1 MTRQLNIAGKNSNEI
16 YTLLYPNNLTGFCKY
31 DFTLFLNHCTDLCR
45 LAARTGE
52 YNVDDVYSI
61 RNSISGCHKYYEQNM
76 RTVFEK
82 IVIDCWIEYLCRQN
96 EISTSTLWQ
105 NYMKC
110 RTDFE
115 RAIFERLC
123 EYRHNHAINQ
133 WVNLLKMQEYARKKT
148 DFVFGVYLNSA
159 AEAGA
164 RANYFDLMFNVAA
177 NEMGFPVTEL
187 GTSGVYSVGR
197 TPSSPFILSTA
208 SREIVRNVLKNLG
221 DAEVK
226 YNPRT
231 NPELSDRAAM
241 DAFSIIKTYIPDK
254 DDTLVNT
261 IIKSMTGTPQRVYMP
276 ASFKAVIDLE
286 IDALIESGG
295 MLQKCPRCGE
305 YFLKDSEYPHDYCSR
320 RQKDGLTC
328 LEAMGTSADEQPT
341 VINDILPEIIE
352 QPQLGEPMD
361 KEYVNEKLEGLYKEM
376 AARVNVDMTQ
386 RDFSRWYQQD
396 LRLKEKLLLGQAGEE
411 DLEQFF
417 ELSRSDEF
425 ASKKKKPEPI
435 LRHEEPPEEITENG
449 KEVRKFVFERVER
462 PIQPPAEPSFAETEK
477 SANDAVRKL
486 LSNAA
491 AAQQPQQPAYYSPPP
506 RPAQYNPPK
515 PAARVIRGGNVT
527 NTGYTER
534 SFEQE
539 FKPKTVILPTE
550 SARPNDTVRPVVP
563 QEEVERETDEDM
575 KVFTPRNNPDR
586 DMKVFTPRRPAF
598 KSASP
603 EPTPYDEKIK
613 QPLEEYRRAKEE
625 IAEEIEEESVEE
637 QLPTEEIDE
646 REYEA
651 EESVQEEA
659 RPAPIQPTSAASAK
673 AISAYR
679 TITLPKQEDLS
690 EKKLEK
696 ADFSGILNDM
706 ARNDGFKNDDEV
718 EVDSDGV
725 PVSHKTKHVMNA
737 LFGPTRVSPFL
748 KVSLDDDDE
757 EQ

>member
-1 MTRQLNIAGKNSNEI
+1 MARQLNIAGKNSNEI

-52 YNVDDVYSI
+52 YNVEDVYSI

-76 RTVFEK
+76 RTIFEK

-105 NYMKC
+105 SYMKC

-115 RAIFERLC
+115 RAVFGRLC

-133 WVNLLKMQEYARKKT
+133 WVNLLKMQEYAQKKT
-148 DFVFGVYLNSA
+148 DFVFGVYLSSPS
-159 AEAGA
+159 EAGA

-177 NEMGFPVTEL
+177 NEMGFHVSEL

-221 DAEVK
+221 DTEIK
-226 YNPRT
+226 YNPKT
-231 NPELSDRAAM
+231 NPDLSDRAAM

-254 DDTLVNT
+254 DDSLVNT
-261 IIKSMTGTPQRVYMP
+261 IIKSMTGIPQQVYMP
-276 ASFKAVIDLE
+276 ASFKAIIDLE

-305 YFLKDSEYPHDYCSR
+305 YFLKDSDYPHDYCSR

-328 LEAMGTSADEQPT
+328 LEAMGASEEQPT
-341 VINDILPEIIE
+341 ITADILPEIIE
-352 QPQLGEPMD
+352 QPAFGEPMD
-361 KEYVNEKLEGLYKEM
+361 KEYVNGKLEGLYKEM

-386 RDFSRWYQQD
+386 RDFSRWYQQE
-396 LRLKEKLLLGQAGEE
+396 LRLKERLLTGQAGED
-411 DLEQFF
+411 DLEKFF
-417 ELSRSDEF
+417 ALSRSDEF
-425 ASKKKKPEPI
+425 ASRKKAAEPI
-435 LRHEEPPEEITENG
+435 LRREEAPTEITENG
-449 KEVRKFVFERVER
+449 KEVKKFVFERVER
-462 PIQPPAEPSFAETEK
+462 PVQPAEPTFAETEK
-477 SANDAVRKL
+477 NANDAVRKL

-491 AAQQPQQPAYYSPPP
+491 AAQQPRQQTAFYQPPP

-515 PAARVIRGGNVT
+515 PAARVIRGGNVV
-527 NTGYTER
+527 NNSYIER
-534 SFEQE
+534 NFEHQD
-539 FKPKTVILPTE
+539 FKPKTVFIPTE
-550 SARPNDTVRPVVP
+550 SPSAAVQPTAHTS
-563 QEEVERETDEDM
+563 ETDAFIPQSFPDEDI
-575 KVFTPRNNPDR
+575 KVFTPRSNPDK
-586 DMKVFTPRRPAF
+586 DVKVFTPR
-598 KSASP
+598 KSSTFRDIP

-613 QPLEEYRRAKEE
+613 QPLEEYRRSKEE
-625 IAEEIEEESVEE
+625 TPEPDTQEQPSEAAAEKTESTAE
-637 QLPTEEIDE
+637 QK
-646 REYEA
+646 EA
-651 EESVQEEA
+651 HT
-659 RPAPIQPTSAASAK
+659 APIQSSPAVSAK

-679 TITLPKQEDLS
+679 TISLPKQDDGA
-690 EKKLEK
+690 EKQLEK
-696 ADFSGILNDM
+696 ADFSGILSEM
-706 ARNDGFKNDDEV
+706 ARNDGFRNDDDV

-748 KVSLDDDDE
+748 KVNLDDDDE
-757 EQ
+757 

>member
-76 RTVFEK
+76 RTIFEK

-115 RAIFERLC
+115 RAVFGRLC

-231 NPELSDRAAM
+231 NPALSDRAAM

-254 DDTLVNT
+254 DDSLVNT
-261 IIKSMTGTPQRVYMP
+261 IIKSMTGIPQQVYMP
-276 ASFKAVIDLE
+276 ASFKAIIDLE

-320 RQKDGLTC
+320 RQKDGMTC
-328 LEAMGTSADEQPT
+328 LEAMGANADEQQT
-341 VINDILPEIIE
+341 AIAEMLPEIIE
-352 QPQLGEPMD
+352 EPKIGEPME
-361 KEYVNEKLEGLYKEM
+361 KAYVNEKLEALYKEM

-386 RDFSRWYQQD
+386 RDFSRWYQQE
-396 LRLKEKLLLGQAGEE
+396 LRLKERLLLGQAGEE
-411 DLEQFF
+411 DLERFF

-425 ASKKKKPEPI
+425 ASKTKMHEPVLRRSDPEP
-435 LRHEEPPEEITENG
+435 PAEITENG
-449 KEVRKFVFERVER
+449 KEIRKFVFERVER
-462 PIQPPAEPSFAETEK
+462 PAVQPTEPSFAETEK
-477 SANDAVRKL
+477 NANDAVRRL

-491 AAQQPQQPAYYSPPP
+491 AAQQPQQQATFYQPPP

-515 PAARVIRGGNVT
+515 PAARVIRGGNVA

-534 SFEQE
+534 AFEQD
-539 FKPKTVILPTE
+539 FKPKTVIIPTE
-550 SARPNDTVRPVVP
+550 SAVKPDVQRADGNAN
-563 QEEVERETDEDM
+563 DEDIKLFTPRTNPDRDV
-575 KVFTPRNNPDR
+575 KVFTPRKPA
-586 DMKVFTPRRPAF
+586 PAF
-598 KSASP
+598 RGYI
-603 EPTPYDEKIK
+603 EPTPYEEKIK
-613 QPLEEYRRAKEE
+613 KPLEEYRRAKEE
-625 IAEEIEEESVEE
+625 EPEEELEGQISADEVNEEVEYAE
-637 QLPTEEIDE
+637 THTEM
-646 REYEA
+646 
-651 EESVQEEA
+651 
-659 RPAPIQPTSAASAK
+659 PAAHAQPTSAASAK

-679 TITLPKQEDLS
+679 TITLPKQDEAS
-690 EKKLEK
+690 EKQLEK
-696 ADFSGILNDM
+696 ADFSGILNDL
-706 ARNDGFKNDDEV
+706 ARNDGFRSDDDV

-748 KVSLDDDDE
+748 KVNLDDDDDE
-757 EQ
+757 